1 MSSFCLISGIALL
14 VGAII
19 FCYRPVIPA
28 ALLSYAAMWTLSYG
42 NYIPMLK
49 DTLMFWGIATMIVLI
64 ISSSSPQTVRDNI
77 GVGYIATGTLTGCVL
92 GMLTFKGGIIIG
104 AAIGAALGLSAFCR
118 TPKGSHIKLP
128 SKAFI
133 SQLAAKGLPT
143 IVAMSIF
150 GTTLDSLLHSLSI
163 K

>member
-1 MSSFCLISGIALL
+1 MSTLCLISGIVLL

-42 NYIPMLK
+42 NHIPMLK
-49 DTLMFWGIATMIVLI
+49 DTLMFWGVATMIVLI
-64 ISSSSPQTVRDNI
+64 INSSATQSAHDNS
-77 GVGYIATGTLTGCVL
+77 GLGYITIGALTGCVL

-104 AAIGAALGLSAFCR
+104 AAIGAMLGLTAFCR

-133 SQLAAKGLPT
+133 SQLAAKGLPI

-150 GTTLDSLLHSLSI
+150 GTTIDSLLHSLSI

>member
-1 MSSFCLISGIALL
+1 MSTLCLISGIALL

-19 FCYRPVIPA
+19 FCCRPVFPA

-42 NYIPMLK
+42 NHIPMLK

-64 ISSSSPQTVRDNI
+64 ISSSSPQTVRDNT
-77 GVGYIATGTLTGCVL
+77 GLGYITTGALTGCVL

-104 AAIGAALGLSAFCR
+104 AAIGAMLGLTAFCR

-143 IVAMSIF
+143 IVAMSIL